1 MKDIQKDHMKGILFM
16 LLASLFFAF
25 NDTLVKYVI
34 KETGENF
41 SIFNIVFFRGIITCI
56 LIILLIFFFG
66 KLDLKKLFINKRS
79 YLRGIFEVF
88 AALCFLSGLILMP
101 MADVYTLLNTAPL
114 IITAVGAIFLKEK
127 VGIRRW
133 SAVIIGFIGVLIV
146 INPINLKF
154 GYYFIL
160 PIMAAIFLTL
170 RDVVTKGFA
179 ISDNGLEIIFVTS
192 LLVTIFFGAIAIF
205 FPQYT
210 NYDNLLYIFLS
221 SVCLTCAYLFSV
233 LTILYA
239 PLSLTSSTRY
249 TVIVFGMILGYLF
262 LNEIPSIN
270 MIIGAIIISLSGLFV
285 IKREKE
291 LGKIK

>member
-221 SVCLTCAYLFSV
+221 SVCLTCAYFFSV